1 MITLYGSVRSSAAR
15 CFWCLEEIGVPY
27 KAVPVDMKANEHK
40 SENFLKINPNG
51 KIPAMVDD
59 QIQLFES
66 MAINFYL
73 AEKYKPSLLG
83 TSLAEKALSYQWS
96 FWATDFQTPV
106 IEVYIQKAFVPADK
120 KDQKIIDENMKKLPE
135 LFAVLEQTLQGR
147 KFLSGINFT
156 MADLHVASVVQITPA
171 IEFDLAPYPNVAT
184 WMKAISER
192 TAYLK
197 VQALRK

>member
-27 KAVPVDMKANEHK
+27 KVVPVDMKTNEHK
-40 SENFLKINPNG
+40 SDNFLKINPNG

-96 FWATDFQTPV
+96 FWATDFQNPV

-120 KDQKIIDENMKKLPE
+120 KDQKVIDENMKQLPG
-135 LFAVLEQTLQGR
+135 FFSVLEQTLQGR
-147 KFLSGINFT
+147 KFLSGVNFT
-156 MADLHVASVVQITPA
+156 MADLHVCSVAQLAPL
-171 IEFDLAPYPNVAT
+171 IEFDLAPYPNVAM
-184 WMKAISER
+184 WMKAINER
-192 TAYLK
+192 SAYVKVLALK
-197 VQALRK
+197 K